1 MATCECYIAMLE
13 MNDHLQTLNIE
24 ERRVTVEPIEDLE
37 KISLDD
43 NFPGWITC
51 ISMQA
56 NPSIC
61 KELALFLKN
70 NQDIFSWSH
79 EDMSGIN
86 PSVMVHKLNV
96 SSSFLLIRQKKRVF
110 AQERDKAIVKEVCK
124 LLEADFIREMYYPE
138 WLANVV
144 MVRKVNGNW
153 RMCMGSTNLNEP
165 A

>member
-1 MATCECYIAMLE
+1 MLNAWKAATSTYHLLVKFLTEYMVGEACRDQMATCECYIAMLE

-24 ERRVTVEPIEDLE
+24 DRRVTVEPIEDLE

-79 EDMSGIN
+79 KDMSGIN

-96 SSSFLLIRQKKRVF
+96 SSSFLLIRQKKIVF
-110 AQERDKAIVKEVCK
+110 A
-124 LLEADFIREMYYPE
+124 
-138 WLANVV
+138 
-144 MVRKVNGNW
+144 
-153 RMCMGSTNLNEP
+153 
-165 A
+165 